1 MYAVATPT
9 AHSPEGPLSA
19 STVPPPAVPASETD
33 AVFMALFEVHRDR
46 VFSTALRLTGRRH
59 DAEDL
64 AAEAF
69 LRAYRSLSGFD
80 HERLETLQPRAWLT
94 AIVVNQ
100 WRNQRRTASRRPVTV
115 SSDAVADADP
125 VDALPGVERR
135 VEIHDDG
142 DRLAAL
148 LIELPERQRIAV
160 VLRYIG
166 DLPVGEIAEVMGCP
180 TGTVKS
186 LISRGLARLRPA
198 GPGAGIREATDGGGL
213 R

>member
-1 MYAVATPT
+1 MYAVPT
-9 AHSPEGPLSA
+9 STACPAPGPL
-19 STVPPPAVPASETD
+19 PPDKVLQSEVPASEVD
-33 AVFMALFEVHRDR
+33 AVFMTLFEEHRDR
-46 VFSTALRLTGRRH
+46 VYSTALRLTGRRH

-64 AAEAF
+64 VAEAF

-100 WRNQRRTASRRPVTV
+100 WRNQRRTASRRPATV
-115 SSDAVADADP
+115 SSNAFPDADH
-125 VDALPGVERR
+125 VDVLPGVEHR
-135 VEIHDDG
+135 VEVHADG
-142 DRLAAL
+142 DRLAAML
-148 LIELPERQRIAV
+148 VGLPERQRIAV

-166 DLPVGEIAEVMGCP
+166 DLPVGEVAEVMGCP

-186 LISRGLARLRPA
+186 LISRGLARLRP
-198 GPGAGIREATDGGGL
+198 GEPGAGIREATDGGAL

>member
-1 MYAVATPT
+1 MYAVPTST
-9 AHSPEGPLSA
+9 AHSAQG
-19 STVPPPAVPASETD
+19 PPPPDPAPAPDAAASEID
-33 AVFMALFEVHRDR
+33 AVFMALFEENRDR
-46 VFSTALRLTGRRH
+46 VYSTALRLTGRRH

-100 WRNQRRTASRRPVTV
+100 WRNQRRTDSRRPATV
-115 SSDAVADADP
+115 SSDAVGEADP

-135 VEIHDDG
+135 VEIHADSDH
-142 DRLAAL
+142 LAAML
-148 LIELPERQRIAV
+148 VRLPERQRIAV

-186 LISRGLARLRPA
+186 LISRGLARLRP
-198 GPGAGIREATDGGGL
+198 GEPGAAIRAATDGGGL